1 MPATAT
7 IRTAADATAR
17 AQACQAG
24 ASGASAPRTL
34 SAQRSTP
41 TRSARWRE
49 SARPRAFARR
59 SATRGS
65 TCVPWLRRWRM
76 RLANCISFM
85 AFLGRPSAGRSLR
98 ALQGDAPGPERRGQS
113 MGGPGAMRF
122 HAAFRASHDPRR
134 FGDVHLLPVTH
145 DESLALTRGQ
155 ARQLLL
161 NDFKHLSLLQAR
173 ARRLFSI
180 GPVGG
185 LEGFQRVLILVL
197 PAAGRER
204 RKQRGPQR
212 AHLLPAVPVP
222 DGVLH
227 DAMEQHRQLSGGAV
241 AVLLGQP
248 EHRVL
253 HDVERRLLVA
263 HGEHGLLERASLY
276 AFEKRRKLASR
287 CQVDPLRGYNSRAML
302 PSWFSR
308 AFSPDRRPR

>member
-7 IRTAADATAR
+7 IRTAADAT
-17 AQACQAG
+17 
-24 ASGASAPRTL
+24 
-34 SAQRSTP
+34 
-41 TRSARWRE
+41 
-49 SARPRAFARR
+49 
-59 SATRGS
+59 
-65 TCVPWLRRWRM
+65 
-76 RLANCISFM
+76 
-85 AFLGRPSAGRSLR
+85 
-98 ALQGDAPGPERRGQS
+98 
-113 MGGPGAMRF
+113 
-122 HAAFRASHDPRR
+122 
-134 FGDVHLLPVTH
+134 
-145 DESLALTRGQ
+145 
-155 ARQLLL
+155 
-161 NDFKHLSLLQAR
+161 AR

-287 CQVDPLRGYNSRAML
+287 CQGDPLRGYNSRAML

-308 AFSPDRRPR
+308 AFSPDRRPWTESRPAPFQAPKSWCAASRRRASSTCSATPAARCCSSTTSCSS